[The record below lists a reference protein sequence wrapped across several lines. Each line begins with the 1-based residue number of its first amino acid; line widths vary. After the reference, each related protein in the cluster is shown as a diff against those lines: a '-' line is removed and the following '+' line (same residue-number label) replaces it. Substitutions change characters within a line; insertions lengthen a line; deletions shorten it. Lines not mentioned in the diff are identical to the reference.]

1 MDRCCVHLFSPMRE
15 VHFVQSPSPHQH
27 LGGSWKPP
35 EHQSSPADVNLTHVQ
50 QLLIVGP
57 VLVPIA
63 STGINTFFVLD
74 IFIQKSEYG
83 EEKKNKEDFFVFL
96 NHSATDTLYIL

>member
-1 MDRCCVHLFSPMRE
+1 MRE